1 MPKKSL
7 WYRVGR
13 EFRMNWGL
21 YLLVI
26 LPLAFLIIFKY
37 IPIYGV
43 QIAFRDFK
51 IQHGITGSKFVGL
64 KHFKKFLTNYKFFE
78 IMRNTVLLSLYSLAT
93 FPLPIIFALLLNYI
107 PNKRFQKSV
116 QLITYAPHFI
126 TTVIIVGMVI
136 QFLDARTGVIN
147 RLLGVIGIPAQNY
160 MGNPDAF
167 PHIFVFSNVWQNI
180 GYNAIM
186 YIAALSSVSPEL
198 HEAAIIDGATIPQR
212 IRHVDLPGILPTV
225 SIMLIMRLGSVLNVG
240 YEKIYLMQNSLN
252 LSVSEVI
259 STYVYKQGLQSMI
272 PQYSYSTAVNLFV
285 SVVNV
290 IMLIL
295 ANRITKKMSGSG
307 LF

>member
-1 MPKKSL
+1 MPKKTL
-7 WYRVGR
+7 WYRIGR
-13 EFRMNWGL
+13 ELRLNWGL

-37 IPIYGV
+37 VPMYGV
-43 QIAFRDFK
+43 QIAFRDYK
-51 IQHGITGSKFVGL
+51 IAQGITGSKFVGL
-64 KHFKKFLTNYKFFE
+64 KHFQKFLTNYKFFD
-78 IMRNTVLLSLYSLAT
+78 IMRNTILLSLYSLMT
-93 FPLPIIFALLLNYI
+93 FPLPILLALLLNYI
-107 PNKRFQKSV
+107 PNKRFQKTV
-116 QLITYAPHFI
+116 QLVTYAPHFI
-126 TTVIIVGMVI
+126 TTVVIVGMII
-136 QFLDARTGVIN
+136 QFLDARSGVVN
-147 RLLGVIGIPAQNY
+147 QLLELVGVPAQNY
-160 MGNPDAF
+160 MGNPAAF
-167 PHIFVFSNVWQNI
+167 PHIYVWTNIWQNV

-225 SIMLIMRLGSVLNVG
+225 SIMLIMRLGSVLTVG

-252 LSVSEVI
+252 LSTSEVI
-259 STYVYKQGLQSMI
+259 STYVYKQGLQSLV

-290 IMLIL
+290 IMLLL
-295 ANRITKKMSGSG
+295 ANRITKKMSGSS

>member
-1 MPKKSL
+1 MQKKTL
-7 WYRVGR
+7 WYRICR
-13 EFRMNWGL
+13 EFRLNWGL

-26 LPLAFLIIFKY
+26 LPLAFLILFKY
-37 IPIYGV
+37 VPMYGV

-51 IQHGITGSKFVGL
+51 IAHGITGSKFVGF
-64 KHFKKFLTNYKFFE
+64 KHFEKFLTNYKFKD
-78 IMRNTVLLSLYSLAT
+78 IMWNTISLSLYSLLT
-93 FPLPIIFALLLNYI
+93 FPLPIMLAMLLNYI
-107 PNKRFQKSV
+107 PNKRFQKTV

-126 TTVIIVGMVI
+126 TTVVIVGMII
-136 QFLDARTGVIN
+136 QFLDARSGVVN
-147 RLLGVIGIPAQNY
+147 RLLELVGIPAQNY
-160 MGNPDAF
+160 MGNPKAF
-167 PHIFVFSNVWQNI
+167 PHIYVWTNVWQNV
-180 GYNAIM
+180 GYNSIM

-225 SIMLIMRLGSVLNVG
+225 SIMLIMRLGSVLSVG

-252 LSVSEVI
+252 LATSEVI
-259 STYVYKQGLQSMI
+259 STYVYKQGLQSLI

-290 IMLIL
+290 IMLVL
-295 ANRITKKMSGSG
+295 ANRISKKMSGSG